1 VAQAGETPAPV
12 SAGLSATGDDRH
24 EWSRMIGGWHVAFG
38 VLAALAGGLLLAE
51 TGLSPVRRYV
61 ALALLAAAC
70 GWYAAVGRRVVGR
83 ESSRA
88 GFVYVTISIALT
100 VGAFAAAPVGALLLC
115 MLYPHIW
122 SLLPARRAVVAS
134 AATTAAA
141 AAASFSWTAHG
152 AAQLV
157 SVGAVAAASLV
168 VAPVIGLWIGRIIRQ
183 SESRAALIAE
193 LASTRAELA
202 EFSRSAGAAA
212 ERERLAHDI
221 HDTLTQ
227 GFASIVLL
235 LEAAET
241 EIGPDGAA
249 LPHLRN
255 ARKTAQENIAEA
267 RAMIT
272 ALSPPHLRD
281 ASLPAALRQLV
292 DRARSEPG
300 ARPELTVTGQPR
312 RLEAGAEVVLLRV
325 TQEALANVRRH
336 AAASHVDV
344 ELAYDHDAVTLRV
357 ADDGGGFDP
366 GLPAAGFGLQYMRAR
381 VAQVGGAM
389 LVRSQPGTGTTIRV
403 DLPAAGPAP
412 ALPLAPAA
420 GVSQ

>member
-1 VAQAGETPAPV
+1 MT
-12 SAGLSATGDDRH
+12 
-24 EWSRMIGGWHVAFG
+24 GGWHAAFG
-38 VLAALAGGLLLAE
+38 VLAALAGGLLIADA
-51 TGLSPVRRYV
+51 GLSPVRRYV
-61 ALALLAAAC
+61 GLALLAAAC
-70 GWYAAVGRRVVGR
+70 GWYAAVGRRLVGR
-83 ESSRA
+83 EPSRA
-88 GFVYVTISIALT
+88 GLVYVTISIPLT
-100 VGAFAAAPVGALLLC
+100 VGVFTAAPVGGLLLC

-122 SLLPARRAVVAS
+122 AMLPPRRAVVAS
-134 AATTAAA
+134 AATTAAV
-141 AAASFSWTAHG
+141 AAASLSWTELG
-152 AAQLV
+152 AAELV
-157 SVGAVAAASLV
+157 SVGSVAIASLV

-183 SESRAALIAE
+183 SKSRAALIAE

-202 EFSRSAGAAA
+202 EFSRSAGAEA

-235 LEAAET
+235 LEAAEA
-241 EIGPDGAA
+241 ELGPEGAA
-249 LPHLRN
+249 LGHLRN

-281 ASLPAALRQLV
+281 ASLPAALRQVV
-292 DRARSEPG
+292 DRAEAEPG

-312 RLEAGAEVVLLRV
+312 PLEAGAEVVLLRV

-336 AAASHVDV
+336 AAASRVDV
-344 ELAYDHDAVTLRV
+344 ELAYDQDAVTLRV
-357 ADDGGGFDP
+357 ADDGRGFDP
-366 GLPAAGFGLQYMRAR
+366 GSPAAGFGLLYMRAR
-381 VAQVGGAM
+381 VVQVGGVL

-403 DLPAAGPAP
+403 DLPAVGPAL

-420 GVSQ
+420 GVSQWRSG